1 MDKLKELL
9 VRYQALQLELDAAYN
24 AMTDDQ
30 RGNNEVAGAVSMI
43 EDGVQ
48 ELECAVLFAGE
59 TDEDEG

>member
-30 RGNNEVAGAVSMI
+30 RGNNEVAAAVSNI
-43 EDGVQ
+43 EDGVY
-48 ELECAVLFAGE
+48 ELMCAVTFASE
-59 TDEDEG
+59 TDEDVG